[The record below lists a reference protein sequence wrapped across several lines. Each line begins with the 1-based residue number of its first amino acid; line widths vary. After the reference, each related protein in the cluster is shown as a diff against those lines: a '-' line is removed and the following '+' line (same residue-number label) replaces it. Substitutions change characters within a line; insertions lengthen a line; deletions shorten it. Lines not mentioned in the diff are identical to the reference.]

1 VSERYDV
8 VFVGSGINSLA
19 GAALLARA
27 GRRVLVLERND
38 YLGGA
43 IRTEE
48 ITEPGFVHEVFSSWH
63 PLFLGS
69 AAYAE
74 LAENLEA
81 RGLEYLNTEL
91 ATASLFPD
99 GSSAFLTTSHEANV
113 EELERLA
120 PGDGEAWRRA
130 VGEFMPTAD
139 LAFGVLG
146 TELWSSSG
154 AGLGLKA
161 YRRLGRRGL
170 VEFSGALLSSC
181 RDWVTETFTAP
192 EVHGLLAPWV
202 LHTGVGPDA
211 ASSGFMTRVIAVA
224 VELGGMPVP
233 RGGGVRLVEALS
245 GIVRDAGGACETG
258 RDVERVLVR
267 DGRAAGVALADGEA
281 IEAAE
286 AVVANVTPTQLYGRL
301 LAGVSIPAETAEA
314 ARRFRYG
321 RAAMQIH
328 MALSEPPRWTGD
340 ERLGRTAIVHLTP
353 GLDGVSRAVNEAE
366 RGLLPAEATI
376 VCGQPTTVDPSRA
389 PEGASILWIQ
399 LQELPARVRG
409 DAAGELDAGDG
420 TWTEELRERY
430 ADRIQARLA
439 RQIENLDSALLR
451 RVVLSP
457 ADIEAANVNM
467 VGGDIYSGSCS
478 LDQNLV
484 WRPRPELPGH
494 GTPVGGLY
502 HIGASTHPGPGL
514 GAGSGTLVAQHL
526 LKAALPRRALSRLG
540 SLRERFDT

>member
-120 PGDGEAWRRA
+120 PGDGEAWRRV